1 MEMYGKIRCVT
12 YAELVGSGIL
22 SKPSY
27 DKKVRE
33 GVLQVVQRGG
43 NGRVALIGYDS
54 LPYAIQQDYLDRHPN
69 AEKEMKEKMM
79 SSMIR
84 SDSEA
89 IDFYKTYE
97 PRLTPERQAEYVL
110 NAQVMN
116 EMARVE
122 KETVAAQRKNGK
134 LRKGIIWEIVA
145 GSCEKMRSLYEHTLP
160 SNPSRLRE
168 KFNAYKRDSY
178 VALINRN
185 SGNQAARRIGPK
197 EARLLIMLKRSKSP
211 VYTDMQIFAEFNRQ
225 AEVRGLKRIKSAA
238 TVRNFL
244 YDPKVMV
251 WWYASQFGEVKFKNK
266 YLPQFDT
273 IMPEMPNSLWYSDGT
288 KLNLY
293 YKGYN
298 ADGRQVAR
306 TINVY
311 EVMDAATEVF
321 LGYDICKEEN
331 FQSQYNAYRMALET
345 WQVKPYEIVTDNQG
359 GHKKLAAQGFFKK
372 ICHLHKYTMPH
383 NGQSKTIESAFG
395 RFQQQVLHK
404 IWHFTG
410 QNVTAVKENSHVNV
424 DLITANIDKLPTLE
438 EVKEMYRQC
447 RDEWNNSNHTD
458 ESLGLT
464 RIEMQR
470 MIENPKACSVDEYEL
485 ADLFMLFSK
494 TSVKYSNE
502 GYAFD
507 IDKQE
512 YRYMVYNSEGTV
524 DMSFHLQNI
533 CNSFYYRFDPR
544 DMTHIELWA
553 VTSTGLKYAAIAT
566 PKVKIHRATQER
578 TEEENRNM
586 YSQLAENRRTRA
598 LMQIAAEEL
607 VSEER
612 MGEAYTAL
620 AVPRPVGLSK
630 TEMED
635 YQTAYEK
642 GKAKVPI
649 PFPDGC
655 GPEAEPLDMGFSSVG
670 EYTKTLSE
678 LTLEELALEKF

>member
-22 SKPSY
+22 SVPSY
-27 DKKVRE
+27 KKKVRD

-43 NGRVALIGYDS
+43 NGRMALIGYDS
-54 LPYAIQQDYLDRHPN
+54 LPCTIQKQYWEKHPD
-69 AEKEMKEKMM
+69 AEQKMKEKMM

-84 SDSEA
+84 SDGKA
-89 IDFYKTYE
+89 IDFYKTFE

-116 EMARVE
+116 EMVRVE
-122 KETVAAQRKNGK
+122 RETIACQKKNSRV
-134 LRKGIIWEIVA
+134 RKGVIWEVVM

-160 SNPSRLRE
+160 SNPTRLRE

-185 SGNQAARRIGPK
+185 SGNQAARRIGTK
-197 EARLLIMLKRSKSP
+197 EARLLIMLKRSKFP
-211 VYTDMQIFAEFNRQ
+211 VYTDMQIFEEFNKQ
-225 AEVRGLKRIKSAA
+225 AAVRGLKAIKSPT
-238 TVRNFL
+238 TVKNFL

-251 WWYASQFGEVKFKNK
+251 WWYAAQFGEVKFKNK

-293 YKGYN
+293 YKAYN
-298 ADGRQVAR
+298 ADGKLVAR

-331 FQSQYNAYRMALET
+331 FESQYNSYRMALET
-345 WQVKPYEIVTDNQG
+345 WHVKPYEIVTDNQG

-410 QNVTAVKENSHVNV
+410 QNITATKENSHVNI
-424 DLITANIDKLPTLE
+424 DMIMANVDKLPTLD
-438 EVKEMYRQC
+438 EVKEIYRKC

-464 RIEMQR
+464 RIEMQQ
-470 MIENPKACSVDEYEL
+470 MIENPKACHVDDYEL

-494 TSVKYSNE
+494 SSVKYSSE

-512 YRYMVYNSEGTV
+512 YRYMVYNNEGTV
-524 DMSFHLQNI
+524 DMTFHLQNI
-533 CNSFYYRFDPR
+533 GNSFHYRFDPR
-544 DMTHIELWA
+544 DMTHIELWL

-566 PKVKIHRATQER
+566 PKVKIHRATQDR
-578 TEEENRNM
+578 TEEENHTL
-586 YSQLAENRRTRA
+586 YGQLAENRRTRA
-598 LMQIAAEEL
+598 VMQLASEDLTLEEC
-607 VSEER
+607 
-612 MGEAYTAL
+612 MGEAYTKL
-620 AVPRPVGLSK
+620 AVPRPAGISK
-630 TEMED
+630 KEMDE
-635 YQTAYEK
+635 YRTLYEK
-642 GKAKVPI
+642 GKIQAPV
-649 PFPDGC
+649 PFPAGC
-655 GPEAEPLDMGFSSVG
+655 GPESEPLEVGISSIG
-670 EYTKTLSE
+670 EYTKAISE
-678 LTLEELALEKF
+678 MTIEDLVLGKF